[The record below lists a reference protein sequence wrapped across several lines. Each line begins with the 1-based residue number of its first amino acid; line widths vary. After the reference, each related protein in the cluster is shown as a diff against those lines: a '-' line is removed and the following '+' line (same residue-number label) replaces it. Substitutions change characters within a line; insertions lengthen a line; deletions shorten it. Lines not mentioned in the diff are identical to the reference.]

1 MPFLIRLV
9 TVYFCQFVYHVI
21 FFHYK
26 TMISYFIDL
35 SFYWLSILIISY
47 IFIDPLSSTYSISR
61 ILVIVFA
68 FILKLNCLIITKF
81 YISIWL
87 LLNCRFKILKLII
100 CFLLTKVPIIIFSL
114 FNFHV
119 LYLFCPITFEIVI
132 IVTSIY
138 FFYLMNFYCIIFKV

>member
-1 MPFLIRLV
+1 
-9 TVYFCQFVYHVI
+9 
-21 FFHYK
+21 
-26 TMISYFIDL
+26 MISYFIDL

-87 LLNCRFKILKLII
+87 PSNCRFKILKLII

-138 FFYLMNFYCIIFKV
+138 FFYLMNFYCIIFKVYIKVP